1 MSSNILNNPLIVMLL
16 TSLFFVLLLI
26 MAKNEHVTQNID
38 LSNNKRMKFTIYGV
52 KIVSWKNYNTVN
64 FEAQTKKLE
73 NPFYSNYLYASNTQ
87 IYRNDRKNVG
97 IIYLPSLEIYTNL
110 YYGKAQTIRGIIY
123 TKEKNKID
131 LNSPILIYSENL
143 IIKNKKIELQKNY
156 IYNKNK
162 DSFIKIFYPVIEI
175 YL

>member
-1 MSSNILNNPLIVMLL
+1 MLSNILNNPLIAMLL
-16 TSLFFVLLLI
+16 TLMFFVLLLI
-26 MAKNEHVTQNID
+26 MAKNEHITQNID
-38 LSNNKRMKFTIYGV
+38 LSNNRMKFTIYEV

-64 FEAQTKKLE
+64 FEAKAQKLE

-87 IYRNDRKNVG
+87 IYKNDKKNIG

-110 YYGKAQTIRGIIY
+110 YYGKAQNIKGIIY
-123 TKEKNKID
+123 RKEKDKID
-131 LNSPILIYSENL
+131 LSSPILIYSENL

-156 IYNKNK
+156 IYYKNR
-162 DSFIKIFYPVIEI
+162 DNFIKIFYPIIEI